1 MAGSSVDQTAGNAGV
16 RPAALG
22 MQTLPACENP
32 IQPNGVH
39 HQDRGGR
46 KQTAPSPGRSLASP
60 GGKLTPQTG
69 ADSRRAH
76 GRSARRGGA
85 RAPGVL
91 HLIQENKSADE
102 FPVHADLNRRLI
114 DTLSKIGKTLDADR
128 CDSCGKMFRGYVCEN
143 GHKWAKSVSACQHKL
158 CSFCMRARRARLL
171 GKLGSRFDS
180 FQRPKYVVLSR
191 RNCLQG
197 DLRETITALFH
208 AFERLR
214 HRKIWKQVRGCVV
227 SVEVTYNR
235 ESETWHPHLNVLFDG
250 PYIPQ
255 RDFLAAWNELNAGEA
270 EAGVFIKAATH
281 ETLHELFKYVTKV
294 SDFVDEPEAV
304 RAFLN
309 DTRRLKFVRCYGFL
323 YDLDEEEKTE
333 GCSCPD
339 CGSTSVKFIGYYTAE
354 QLWFDWK
361 DVLRFHGSEGDSP
374 PVRQPLAHEGV
385 ADFALA
391 AVEVSADT
399 TRELDFP
406 GTLPEMRLQ
415 HPSLFEAA
423 ASCPF

>member
-1 MAGSSVDQTAGNAGV
+1 VPKMAGSSVDQTAGNAGV

-22 MQTLPACENP
+22 MQTLPAF
-32 IQPNGVH
+32 
-39 HQDRGGR
+39 
-46 KQTAPSPGRSLASP
+46 PSGRSLASP
-60 GGKLTPQTG
+60 GGKLTPSTG
-69 ADSRRAH
+69 AGFSRAR
-76 GRSARRGGA
+76 GRDARRLRA

-91 HLIQENKSADE
+91 HLIQENKSASE
-102 FPVHADLNRRLI
+102 LPVHADLNRRLI
-114 DTLSKIGKTLDADR
+114 DTLSKIGKTMDADR
-128 CDSCGKMFRGYVCEN
+128 VHSCGKMFRGYRCEN
-143 GHKWAKSVSACQHKL
+143 GHQWAKSISACQHKL
-158 CSFCMRARRARLL
+158 CAFCMRARRARLL
-171 GKLGSRFDS
+171 GKLGARFDS

-197 DLRETITALFH
+197 DLRETIQVLFH

-214 HRKIWKQVRGCVV
+214 HRKMWKQVRGCVV

-235 ESETWHPHLNVLFDG
+235 ESESWHPHLNVLFDG

-255 RDFLAAWNELNAGEA
+255 REFLAAWNELNEGEA
-270 EAGVFIKAATH
+270 AAGVFIKAATH

-304 RAFLN
+304 RDFLG

-323 YDLDEEEKTE
+323 YDLEEEEKHE

-339 CGSTSVKFIGYYTAE
+339 CGSTDVKFIGYYHAE

-361 DVLRFHGSEGDSP
+361 DVLRFHGNEGDSP

-415 HPSLFEAA
+415 HPSLFEAT